1 MIARFAKLLP
11 LLLLLLLISYAPR
24 AEVIRLA
31 SSNYYPH
38 YGEQLAQQGAT
49 IEIIRQAFA
58 LQGVQLEIE
67 FLPFARALY
76 ESQQGNYSGLVAAW
90 YSEQR
95 TAHFYYSQPL
105 YANQIVLFKRKADTI
120 NYRNFQ
126 DLARQ
131 QQRLG
136 VVQGYMQPMGL
147 IESGI
152 KTIPVATDEQAL
164 AMLAL
169 QRVDLVPADLLNGLY
184 LLEHKLPQHQQQ
196 LEWLTPALE
205 QRPMYLVLSK
215 KDPANE
221 QRIERFNL
229 GLQQLKASGQYQQII
244 DSLLPQY

>member
-1 MIARFAKLLP
+1 MLNFFKF
-11 LLLLLLLISYAPR
+11 LLLIALTCFAAN

-76 ESQQGNYSGLVAAW
+76 ETQQGHYAGLVAAW
-90 YSEQR
+90 YSDRR

-105 YANQIVLFKRKADTI
+105 YANQIVFFKRKADTI
-120 NYRNFQ
+120 RYRNYHELSSQ
-126 DLARQ
+126 HR
-131 QQRLG
+131 RLG
-136 VVQGYMQPMGL
+136 IVQGYEQPAGL
-147 IESGI
+147 LESGV
-152 KTIPVATDEQAL
+152 KTISVATDEQAL

-169 QRVDLVPADLLNGLY
+169 QRVDLVPVDLMTALY

-196 LEWLTPALE
+196 LDWLTPELE

-215 KDPANE
+215 EDPANL
-221 QRIERFNL
+221 QRVARFNL

-244 DSLLPQY
+244 DSLLPAI

>member
-1 MIARFAKLLP
+1 MMFRLFN
-11 LLLLLLLISYAPR
+11 LLLLMLLSSAAVK

-76 ESQQGNYSGLVAAW
+76 ESQQGHYSGLVAAW
-90 YSEQR
+90 YSDQR
-95 TAHFYYSQPL
+95 AEHFYFSQPL
-105 YANQIVLFKRKADTI
+105 YANQIVLFKRKTDI
-120 NYRNFQ
+120 ISFQNFQ

-131 QQRLG
+131 HKRLG
-136 VVQGYMQPMGL
+136 AVQGYMQPIGL
-147 IESGI
+147 VESGI
-152 KTIPVATDEQAL
+152 ETIQVATDEQAL
-164 AMLAL
+164 AMLAR

-184 LLEHKLPQHQQQ
+184 LLENLLPQHQQQ
-196 LEWLTPALE
+196 LDWLTPVLE

-215 KDPANE
+215 KDPAN
-221 QRIERFNL
+221 QKRMERFNL

-244 DSLLPQY
+244 ETLLPQY

>member
-1 MIARFAKLLP
+1 MLCSSA
-11 LLLLLLLISYAPR
+11 S

-58 LQGVQLEIE
+58 LQSMQVEIE
-67 FLPFARALY
+67 FLPFARALH

-90 YSEQR
+90 YSEPR

-120 NYRNFQ
+120 QYRNFQ
-126 DLARQ
+126 ELSSQHRRLA
-131 QQRLG
+131 
-136 VVQGYMQPMGL
+136 VVQGYEQPAGL
-147 IESGI
+147 LESGI
-152 KTIPVATDEQAL
+152 TAINVATDEQAL

-169 QRVDLVPADLLNGLY
+169 QRVDLVPVDLMTALY
-184 LLEHKLPQHQQQ
+184 ILEQKLPQHQHK
-196 LEWLTPALE
+196 LDWLMPVLE

-215 KDPANE
+215 KDPANQ

-229 GLQQLKASGQYQQII
+229 GLQQLRASGQYQQII
-244 DSLLPQY
+244 DTLLPQY

>member
-1 MIARFAKLLP
+1 MMLRLSKLILF
-11 LLLLLLLISYAPR
+11 LLLISSAAK

-38 YGEQLAQQGAT
+38 YGQQLAQQGAT

-67 FLPFARALY
+67 FLPFARALH

-90 YSEQR
+90 YSEPR

-105 YANQIVLFKRKADTI
+105 YANQIVLFKRKTDSI
-120 NYRNFQ
+120 QYHNFQ

-131 QQRLG
+131 QRRLG
-136 VVQGYMQPMGL
+136 VVQGYMHPIGL
-147 IESGI
+147 VESGI
-152 KTIPVATDEQAL
+152 ETIQVATDEQAL
-164 AMLAL
+164 AMLAR

-184 LLEHKLPQHQQQ
+184 LLENLLPQHQQQ
-196 LEWLTPALE
+196 LDWLTPVLE

-215 KDPANE
+215 KDPANQ
-221 QRIERFNL
+221 QRIEQFNL

-244 DSLLPQY
+244 DTLLPQY

>member
-1 MIARFAKLLP
+1 MVMFCR
-11 LLLLLLLISYAPR
+11 LLLVFLLVPLMVAAGAR

-90 YSEQR
+90 YSDKRAE
-95 TAHFYYSQPL
+95 HFYFSQQL
-105 YANQIVLFKRKADTI
+105 YANQIVFFKRKNDKI
-120 NYRNFQ
+120 SYQNFL

-131 QQRLG
+131 QRRLG
-136 VVQGYMQPMGL
+136 VVQGYAQPAGL
-147 IESGI
+147 MESGI
-152 KTIPVATDEQAL
+152 KTIQVATDQQAL

-169 QRVDLVPADLLNGLY
+169 QRVDLVPADLLNALY
-184 LLEHKLPQHQQQ
+184 LLENKLPQHRQQ
-196 LEWLTPALE
+196 LDWLTPALE

-215 KDPANE
+215 KDPANQ

-229 GLQQLKASGQYQQII
+229 GLQQLRASGQYQQIL

>member
-1 MIARFAKLLP
+1 MMFRLSKIMLLM
-11 LLLLLLLISYAPR
+11 LLISFAGKT
-24 AEVIRLA
+24 EVIRLA

-105 YANQIVLFKRKADTI
+105 YANQIVLFKRKTDI
-120 NYRNFQ
+120 ISFHNFQ

-131 QQRLG
+131 HRRLG
-136 VVQGYMQPMGL
+136 VVQGYMHPAGL
-147 IESGI
+147 VESGI
-152 KTIPVATDEQAL
+152 KTIQVATDEQAL
-164 AMLAL
+164 AMLAR

-184 LLEHKLPQHQQQ
+184 LLENQLPQHQQQ
-196 LEWLTPALE
+196 LDWLTPVLE

-215 KDPANE
+215 KDPANQ
-221 QRIERFNL
+221 QRIEQFNL
-229 GLQQLKASGQYQQII
+229 GLQQLRASGKYQQII
-244 DSLLPQY
+244 DTLLPQY

>member
-1 MIARFAKLLP
+1 MKRIFTV
-11 LLLLLLLISYAPR
+11 LLLLLLSSNDTR

-105 YANQIVLFKRKADTI
+105 YANQIVLFKRKADNI
-120 NYRNFQ
+120 SYRDFQ
-126 DLARQ
+126 DLAGQHR
-131 QQRLG
+131 RLG
-136 VVQGYMQPMGL
+136 VVQGYEQPTGL
-147 IESGI
+147 LESGI
-152 KTIPVATDEQAL
+152 KTIRVATDEQAL

-169 QRVDLVPADLLNGLY
+169 QRVDLVPADLLNGMY
-184 LLEHKLPQHQQQ
+184 LLENQLPQHQQQ
-196 LEWLTPALE
+196 IDWLSPVLE
-205 QRPMYLVLSK
+205 QRPMYLILSK
-215 KDPANE
+215 HDPENL

-229 GLQQLKASGQYQQII
+229 GLQQLQASGQYQQII
-244 DSLLPQY
+244 DSLLPR

>member
-1 MIARFAKLLP
+1 MFKFYK
-11 LLLLLLLISYAPR
+11 LLLLLVLTSGASS

-38 YGEQLAQQGAT
+38 YGEQLAHQGAT

-76 ESQQGNYSGLVAAW
+76 ESQQGHYTGLVAAW

-95 TAHFYYSQPL
+95 TTHFYYSQPL
-105 YANQIVLFKRKADTI
+105 YANKIVLFKRKTDTI
-120 NYRNFQ
+120 RYLNFKELSNQ
-126 DLARQ
+126 RR
-131 QQRLG
+131 RLG
-136 VVQGYMQPMGL
+136 VVQGYEQPAGL
-147 IESGI
+147 LESGL
-152 KTIPVATDEQAL
+152 KTINVATDEQAL

-169 QRVDLVPADLLNGLY
+169 QRVDLVPVDLMTALY
-184 LLEHKLPQHQQQ
+184 ILEHKLPQYQQQ
-196 LEWLTPALE
+196 LDWLKPELE

-215 KDPANE
+215 EDPNNQ
-221 QRIERFNL
+221 QRIVRFNL

-244 DSLLPQY
+244 DSLLPQS